1 MVVKSLRLV
10 NNIPSLLSL
19 FLDLV
24 YVILDIEIFIFLTQL
39 SKIFEVGQKISDL
52 LIVNFEVAHTYRI
65 LAFLL
70 SLKHLKE

>member
-10 NNIPSLLSL
+10 NNIPSLLSH

>member
-24 YVILDIEIFIFLTQL
+24 YVILDVEIFIFLTQL
-39 SKIFEVGQKISDL
+39 SKILEVGQKISDL
-52 LIVNFEVAHTYRI
+52 LIVNFEVAHSNRI
-65 LAFLL
+65 LAVLL